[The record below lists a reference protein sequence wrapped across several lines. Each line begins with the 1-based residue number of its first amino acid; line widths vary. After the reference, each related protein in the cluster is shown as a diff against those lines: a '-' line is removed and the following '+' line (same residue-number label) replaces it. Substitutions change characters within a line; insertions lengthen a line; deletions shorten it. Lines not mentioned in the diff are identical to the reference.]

1 MFETNTVIKKILT
14 EVQLAMAD
22 GTALTGYFFTAE
34 GQRLID
40 VMNDQRDFLPFS
52 HEDGTL
58 TLIRK
63 SVIVSITPVEQ
74 DKSANER
81 L

>member
-1 MFETNTVIKKILT
+1 MFETNTVIKKVLT
-14 EVQLAMAD
+14 EVKLALAD
-22 GTALTGYFFTAE
+22 GAILKGYFYTAE

-40 VMNDQRDFLPFS
+40 AMNDQRDFLPFS
-52 HEDGTL
+52 HMDGTL

-74 DKSANER
+74 DGSTGESV
-81 L
+81 